1 MSWLPARDGS
11 RDHRIDDP
19 TNTWF
24 VHLVGRML
32 LPLALKLRIAAN
44 PVSVAGLLLGVG
56 GAFAY
61 LHWPRTELATLGFL
75 LCVAWLI
82 ADGLDGMIAR
92 ATATTSALG
101 RFLDGVCDHVV
112 FVFLYVLLA
121 VSLGTLEGW
130 LLALAAGLAHGVQ
143 STLYEGERIRFHR
156 RVRGEPG
163 RHAPP
168 STGSILVRAY
178 DGLAGSLDKLAE
190 PFEQALAAAPDRPAF
205 GARYGR
211 AALGPMRLMIPL
223 TNNNRVILIY
233 LACLLGDP
241 RLFFWVELG
250 PLTLIAIAGLWWHRK
265 VEARLVAYQ

>member
-44 PVSVAGLLLGVG
+44 PVSVAGLLLGVA
-56 GAFAY
+56 GALAY

-75 LCVAWLI
+75 LRVAWLI

-130 LLALAAGLAHGVQ
+130 LLALAAGVAHGIQ

-178 DGLAGSLDKLAE
+178 DGLAGSLDRLAE
-190 PFEQALAAAPDRPAF
+190 PFEQALAAAPDRAAF

-211 AALGPMRLMIPL
+211 AALG
-223 TNNNRVILIY
+223 
-233 LACLLGDP
+233 
-241 RLFFWVELG
+241 
-250 PLTLIAIAGLWWHRK
+250 
-265 VEARLVAYQ
+265 